1 MKYILIFILIV
12 PIFYKLEQK
21 IYINNFNQLN
31 IASMLQPIPQQAI
44 LKDSLYYIWGASPIK
59 GDDNKYHLFYSRWK
73 KELGFMAW
81 VTHSEIAHAVSDSL
95 LGPYTFSDIAL
106 PVRGN
111 SFWDGTTTHNPTI
124 HKFDNNYYLYYTGNC
139 GDGINIKN
147 SLNWSHRN
155 SQRIGVAVS
164 SSPYGPWKRFD
175 RPLVDVSPDST
186 AFDALATNNPSIAEM
201 PDGKYLMVYK
211 AVAKKNPLPFGG
223 PVVHMTAISDSP
235 IGPFLKNSKPI
246 FTKEESDFPAEDPF
260 IWYQNGRYYAIVK
273 DMKGDFTGKGRSLAL
288 FTSENSTD
296 WELAKHFFVSDLCL
310 HWESGETDTVA
321 YLERPQLFLDK
332 GIPKALFLAVSP
344 SENYDNTYNVHI
356 PLK

>member
-1 MKYILIFILIV
+1 MI
-12 PIFYKLEQK
+12 
-21 IYINNFNQLN
+21 
-31 IASMLQPIPQQAI
+31 
-44 LKDSLYYIWGASPIK
+44 
-59 GDDNKYHLFYSRWK
+59 
-73 KELGFMAW
+73 
-81 VTHSEIAHAVSDSL
+81 
-95 LGPYTFSDIAL
+95 
-106 PVRGN
+106 
-111 SFWDGTTTHNPTI
+111 TI
-124 HKFDNNYYLYYTGNC
+124 ILYYTGNC